1 MEDAFR
7 LSGLRRLLRSPFA
20 MPDAQNRFLLGS
32 ALWFAGAF
40 VPILPGLAVNGYLVR
55 VMRNAIRG
63 EAAHLP
69 PWEGWSEL
77 LIDGLKATVIGLAYL
92 LPGLLVFVT
101 GFMAYFFLSPVSMIF
116 LGLTRSRSD
125 NSGMMLA
132 SIFLGMLFLFLGM
145 AVGSLLTLLGTI
157 PLPVALARFVDSGRL
172 ADAFSVRVI
181 WRLIRGDAWSYLTV
195 WVVVMGL
202 IAIVYALYSVFYMTM
217 VLCAIGLII
226 LAPGAFYAAYVAATA
241 FGDFYRQRS
250 AASSPA
256 PIAPVDPP
264 AAT

>member
-20 MPDAQNRFLLGS
+20 VPDGQNRFLLGS
-32 ALWFAGAF
+32 ALWFCGAF
-40 VPILPGLAVNGYLVR
+40 IPILPGLAVNGYLVR

-69 PWEGWSEL
+69 PWEDWSGL
-77 LIDGLKATVIGLAYL
+77 LLDGLKATVIGLAYL
-92 LPGLLVFVT
+92 LPGLLVIT
-101 GFMAYFFLSPVSMIF
+101 GGFAAYFFMSPLSMIY
-116 LGLTRSRSD
+116 LGMTRSRGDDSA
-125 NSGMMLA
+125 MLLV
-132 SIFLGMLFLFLGM
+132 SLLLGMALLFLGM
-145 AVGSLLTLLGTI
+145 AVGSLLTMLGTV

-172 ADAFSVRVI
+172 SDAFSVRVI

-202 IAIVYALYSVFYMTM
+202 IAIVYVLYSMFYMTM